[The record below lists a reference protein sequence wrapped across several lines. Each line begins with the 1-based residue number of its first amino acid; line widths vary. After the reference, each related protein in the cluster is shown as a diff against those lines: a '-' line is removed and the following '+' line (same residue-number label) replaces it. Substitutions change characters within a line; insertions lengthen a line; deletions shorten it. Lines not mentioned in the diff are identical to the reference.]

1 MIGPWEGDH
10 HYIRQAHQWRM
21 TQIFGDKWRTQLE
34 SSPWKFYRIRP
45 MWWWWKRWYLLVVDR
60 RVDFPCNTS
69 HLKHHSPGEI
79 CFFCWSE
86 SWFAHCFLG
95 DSNFSK
101 NAIMAVFQTKSA
113 SFVTWVTFLEIWTWS
128 SVALE
133 RWQEV
138 VTRHATKVYQA
149 QRWSWTNM
157 LWILIWPDA
166 LLNRLDMCVWII
178 YDNLI

>member
-1 MIGPWEGDH
+1 
-10 HYIRQAHQWRM
+10 M

-45 MWWWWKRWYLLVVDR
+45 KWWWWKRWYLLVVDR
-60 RVDFPCNTS
+60 RADFPCNTS

-79 CFFCWSE
+79 CFFTFFFGQNHVLPS
-86 SWFAHCFLG
+86 
-95 DSNFSK
+95 
-101 NAIMAVFQTKSA
+101 VFWGFQLFQKCYHDFVQTKTA

-133 RWQEV
+133 RWQELM
-138 VTRHATKVYQA
+138 TRHATKVYQA
-149 QRWSWTNM
+149 KRWSWTNM

-166 LLNRLDMCVWII
+166 LLNKLVIRYVCLNII
-178 YDNLI
+178 WLEYMI